1 MPIEA
6 LLLDLGG
13 VFLIPDGSLVAE
25 SLADAGVAIGP
36 GDFEQAHYA
45 GITAVDERLGD
56 GEGTLRYLG
65 GYLGALGVQAE
76 LRPQAMK
83 ALATLWAMPSV
94 TLWRQAIPDSIAGLR
109 RLAEQGVPLGF
120 VSNSDGTAE
129 EQLRQ
134 HRIGQVG
141 PGEGVEVEVIID
153 SAVVGLAKPDP
164 RVFEPA
170 VARPRNL
177 PQADRIRGRQC
188 PLRRVGV
195 RSRRDAAEFTSTP
208 TRSVRAITNTC
219 TSRRW
224 WTRDIL

>member
-36 GDFEQAHYA
+36 ADFEQAHYA

-65 GYLGALGVQAE
+65 GYLGALGVQPE
-76 LRPQAMK
+76 VRPQAMK

-141 PGEGVEVEVIID
+141 PGGGVEVEVITD

-170 VARPRNL
+170 VVALGISPK
-177 PQADRIRGRQC
+177 RIAY
-188 PLRRVGV
+188 VG
-195 RSRRDAAEFTSTP
+195 D
-208 TRSVRAITNTC
+208 SVRYDVLGSEAAGMVPVHFDPYQTCQSGHKHRHIEAIVDLQ
-219 TSRRW
+219 
-224 WTRDIL
+224 DIL